1 MPLLTLR
8 AWSRRS
14 WQLKKESKMW
24 RDNLRCIFYIALKDI
39 RTYYLKPPAVSWGI
53 VFPIT
58 WILAFYLRNPG
69 NFEQLVPG
77 LIAMTI
83 LFSTT
88 AAEAVVIN
96 FEMRLGSLE
105 RLLLAPVSISA
116 ALLGKVMGGVVFG
129 FAMTTIVT
137 IGSTIA
143 LGLHLNIA
151 YLILIIIPSLLV
163 FSSLGALLCVLVKE
177 VFEAQTLLNL
187 PRFLMIF
194 LSGVVYPVSKMP
206 AAIRCF
212 SYVLPLTYT
221 VHGLRLSFSAGS
233 GKVILA
239 YTLILIGFFLL
250 FIFPALRLLSKKF
263 E

>member
-1 MPLLTLR
+1 
-8 AWSRRS
+8 
-14 WQLKKESKMW
+14 MW
-24 RDNLRCIFYIALKDI
+24 RDEIYIALKDI
-39 RTYYLKPPAVSWGI
+39 KTYYFKPPAVSWGI

-58 WILAFYLRNPG
+58 WILAFYLRNPHD
-69 NFEQLVPG
+69 FKELVPG

-96 FEMRLGSLE
+96 FELRLGSLE
-105 RLLLAPVSISA
+105 RLLLAPISISA
-116 ALLGKVMGGVVFG
+116 VLFGKVLGGVVFG
-129 FAMTTIVT
+129 FAMTLVVT
-137 IGSTIA
+137 TGSTIV
-143 LGLHLNIA
+143 LGLHPDFV

-187 PRFLMIF
+187 PRFLMVF

-206 AAIRCF
+206 RVLQYL
-212 SYVLPLTYT
+212 SYALPLTYT
-221 VHGLRLSFSAGS
+221 VDGLRFSFLGGS
-233 GKVILA
+233 GKMILP
-239 YTLILIGFFLL
+239 YTLILIGFLLL
-250 FIFPALRLLSKKF
+250 FTLPAVKLFRKKF